1 MKLNLTTYTV
11 SDLTAGFVYDT
22 YAGKGLYGLNGK
34 LTVQPEYQRN
44 YVYAKGGR
52 DARVIDSLLAGYPM
66 GLLYF
71 VKTPSG
77 QLEVLDG
84 QQRVTSIGRFVT
96 GKLTTNGQYF
106 ASLNADQ
113 QQQLL
118 ATELL
123 VYECEGTEAEIKQWF
138 QLINVAGVPLNE
150 QELLNALYSGPFVSA
165 AREQLS
171 NATDPKAATRG
182 HLMTGDANRQ
192 DHLAAALDWL
202 APGKVANYMAQHRND
217 PDAGELVRHTDAVAD
232 WVCGLFKVDRDFN
245 GKGIDWGRLYRTYGQ
260 RPYDRE
266 QLQRRVDALMA
277 DESVKSDRGIYEF
290 VLSGETLPQLLNVR
304 LFDDRTVASRYA
316 QQTAAAKD
324 AGVSNCPYC
333 ASQGVSTV
341 YTVKQMQADHIT
353 AWIRGG
359 DTNPENCQM
368 LCRAHNLAKSDA

>member
-1 MKLNLTTYTV
+1 MKNTRTTYTIA
-11 SDLTAGFVYDT
+11 DLTAGFFYNEST
-22 YAGKGLYGLNGK
+22 GKGLYGLNGK
-34 LTVQPEYQRN
+34 LTIQPEYQRN

-52 DARVIDSLLAGYPM
+52 DTKVIDSLLAGYPL
-66 GLLYF
+66 GLMYF

-84 QQRVTSIGRFVT
+84 QQRITSIGRFVT
-96 GKLTTNGQYF
+96 GKLTTRGQCF
-106 ASLNADQ
+106 SSLNADQ

-118 ATELL
+118 ATELW
-123 VYECEGTEAEIKQWF
+123 VCECEGTEAEIKQWF
-138 QLINVAGVPLNE
+138 QLINVAGVPLND

-171 NATDPKAATRG
+171 NANARSADNRALLVA
-182 HLMTGDANRQ
+182 GDVNRQ

-202 APGKVANYMAQHRND
+202 APGKVAEYMAQHRND
-217 PDAGELVRHTDAVAD
+217 PDAGELVCHTSAVVAWAESLFD
-232 WVCGLFKVDRDFN
+232 TTCGHVRGL
-245 GKGIDWGRLYRTYGQ
+245 DWGRLYRTYGQ

-277 DESVKSDRGIYEF
+277 DECVTSKRGIYEF

-304 LFDDRTVASRYA
+304 LFDERTVASRYA
-316 QQTAAAKD
+316 QQTAAAKE

-333 ASQGVSTV
+333 ASQGVSTL

-353 AWIRGG
+353 AWVRGG
-359 DTNPENCQM
+359 DTSPENCQM